1 MHSIDPKWKIV
12 PIFVGAMGLLSAVF
26 LGKWIGEGEAAPL
39 VLIIGSGAVLAL
51 IAGLR
56 QNIWLLVPVFW
67 GLTGS
72 IYVLP
77 LPFAVRDLAVMLT
90 TAVSCALFAM
100 RIFKFRNRWGWLD
113 FILLLNL
120 VQICLVFL
128 AHPVGLR
135 SLSSETVGAR
145 AYFNIAIATLAYLIL
160 SNQALSGKL
169 ARALPILIFIPEAF
183 VSLVSLLV
191 QMKPSL
197 GLVVGRFYTGFLPPV
212 QTATS
217 SPLQRVQI
225 GSGKTLITLLCS
237 YFRPLTLVSP
247 ARPIR
252 VLLLIL
258 GFILVLIAGYRSQ
271 LMAVIA
277 VFVLAS
283 YFHGGIRDLMFVLAG
298 MVVVGGTLVL
308 INSAHP
314 LPLPM
319 QRSLSFL
326 PGNWDAYAV
335 ADAAG
340 STEWRVD
347 MWRNV
352 SKSGRYI
359 ANPWMGDGFGF
370 TRAELQAMERELY
383 STGQMSQ
390 EDFMIIGAFHNGP
403 LSAIRFVGIVGLILY
418 YALLIYSVVFAWR
431 LIRACE
437 GSEFY
442 SLAMF
447 TSLAI
452 IWEPFNYTFV
462 FGSFDAALPS
472 TIFAAGML
480 KLVQNS
486 LVSRTEK
493 TKTKATFT
501 LSPVDQRELALP

>member
-1 MHSIDPKWKIV
+1 MTDPKWKVV
-12 PIFVGAMGLLSAVF
+12 PILVGTIGLLGAIF
-26 LGKWIGEGEAAPL
+26 LGQWIGEGKVAPL
-39 VLIIGSGAVLAL
+39 VLIAGLGAVIAL
-51 IAGLR
+51 IAGMR
-56 QNIWLLVPVFW
+56 QYIWLLVPIAW

-77 LPFAVRDLAVMLT
+77 FPFAVRDLAVMLSA
-90 TAVSCALFAM
+90 AVSCALFAM

-113 FILLLNL
+113 LILLLNL
-120 VQICLVFL
+120 AQICLVF
-128 AHPVGLR
+128 AEHPVGLR

-145 AYFNIAIATLAYLIL
+145 PYFNIAIATFAYLIL
-160 SNQALSGKL
+160 SNQVLSGKL
-169 ARALPILIFIPEAF
+169 ARAVPILMFIPEAF

-197 GLVVGRFYTGFLPPV
+197 GFVVGRFYTGFLPPV
-212 QTATS
+212 RSAGGAQM
-217 SPLQRVQI
+217 QRIQI

-237 YFRPLTLVSP
+237 YFRPLALVSP

-252 VLLLIL
+252 AILLIL

-277 VFVLAS
+277 IFVLAS
-283 YFHGGIRDLMFVLAG
+283 YFRGGIRDLIFVSTG
-298 MVVVGGTLVL
+298 MVVAGGALVL
-308 INSAHP
+308 INAVHP
-314 LPLPM
+314 LPLGI
-319 QRSLSFL
+319 QRTVSFL
-326 PGNWDAYAV
+326 PGNWNAYAA

-340 STEWRVD
+340 STEWRMD
-347 MWRNV
+347 MWRDV
-352 SKSGRYI
+352 SKSSRYI

-383 STGQMSQ
+383 SSGGMSQ

-403 LSAIRFVGIVGLILY
+403 LSAVRFVGIVGLILY
-418 YALLIYSVVFAWR
+418 YALLIYSVIFAWR

-447 TSLAI
+447 TSLGI

-462 FGSFDAALPS
+462 FGSFDAGLPS
-472 TIFAAGML
+472 TIFAVGML

-486 LVSRTEK
+486 FVYSTQK
-493 TKTKATFT
+493 TKPKAIFT
-501 LSPVDQRELALP
+501 LTPAGQRELALP

>member
-1 MHSIDPKWKIV
+1 MIDPKWKVV
-12 PIFVGAMGLLSAVF
+12 PIFVGTIGLLCAVF
-26 LGKWIGEGEAAPL
+26 LGEWIGEGRAAPL
-39 VLIIGSGAVLAL
+39 VLIAGSGAVIAL
-51 IAGLR
+51 IAGMR
-56 QNIWLLVPVFW
+56 QHVWMLVPIAW

-77 LPFAVRDLAVMLT
+77 FPFAVRDLVVMLT
-90 TAVSCALFAM
+90 AAVSCALFAM
-100 RIFKFRNRWGWLD
+100 RIFKFRNPWGWLD

-120 VQICLVFL
+120 VQICLVFSV
-128 AHPVGLR
+128 HPVGLR

-145 AYFNIAIATLAYLIL
+145 PYFNIAIATLAYLIV
-160 SNQALSGKL
+160 SNQILSGKL
-169 ARALPILIFIPEAF
+169 ARALPILMFVPEAF
-183 VSLVSLLV
+183 VSMISLLV
-191 QMKPSL
+191 QIKPSL
-197 GLVVGRFYTGFLPPV
+197 GFVLGRFYTGFLPPIRS
-212 QTATS
+212 AAS

-252 VLLLIL
+252 VMLLIL
-258 GFILVLIAGYRSQ
+258 GFTLVLIAGYRSQ

-283 YFHGGIRDLMFVLAG
+283 YFRGGIRDLMFVLAG
-298 MVVVGGTLVL
+298 MVFAGAALVL
-308 INSAHP
+308 INSVHP

-326 PGNWDAYAV
+326 PGNWNAYAA

-347 MWRNV
+347 MWRDV
-352 SKSGRYI
+352 SKSTRYI
-359 ANPWMGDGFGF
+359 TNPWMGDGFGF

-418 YALLIYSVVFAWR
+418 YALLLYSAVFAWR

-442 SLAMF
+442 ALVLFAGLA
-447 TSLAI
+447 L
-452 IWEPFNYTFV
+452 IWEPLNYTFV
-462 FGSFDAALPS
+462 FGGYDSGLPN
-472 TIFAAGML
+472 TIFAVGML

-486 LVSRTEK
+486 FSHSLSAEK
-493 TKTKATFT
+493 RVREP
-501 LSPVDQRELALP
+501 SPLFSQLERAGAGVA